1 MLSTSKMKRFSKIVT
16 AKSLKLFSQTS
27 PILDIW
33 QGCEY
38 ASGTNLQILQSSHE
52 IYSNFQKQ
60 FADGLLQNNC
70 QVRFTFSNSTKETLK
85 KVRICSKLTLNTLE
99 QRQWRRS
106 GAFITKFKH
115 ISHFFLVFLLSTLSM
130 YSFVGLV

>member
-1 MLSTSKMKRFSKIVT
+1 MKRFSKIVT

-27 PILDIW
+27 PILDVW

-52 IYSNFQKQ
+52 IYLNFQKQ

-70 QVRFTFSNSTKETLK
+70 QVKIYLFKLNKRDTKK
-85 KVRICSKLTLNTLE
+85 GKNMFKVNIKYTRT
-99 QRQWRRS
+99 
-106 GAFITKFKH
+106 A
-115 ISHFFLVFLLSTLSM
+115 SM
-130 YSFVGLV
+130 TSFWWLYY